1 MRPKLRVIG
10 GGVCIS
16 ETGRGEDC
24 AALDAGLETLLFERE
39 ALEVGEIVEG
49 C

>member
-1 MRPKLRVIG
+1 MRSKLRVIG
-10 GGVCIS
+10 GGVCVS
-16 ETGRGEDC
+16 ESSGGEDG
-24 AALDAGLETLLFERE
+24 AALDPGLETLLLERE